1 LDKTIVTG
9 FLIIISVIAS
19 VMLFNAVYP
28 AIVQS
33 SDVMIM
39 MKTRLDD
46 RMKNQIE
53 VIHGSGE
60 LDSSGSWQDV
70 NGDGHFNVFFWVKN
84 VGSSRISAIE
94 RADVFFGPE
103 GDFARIPHQSNAGGA
118 YPYWTYN
125 IENDTAWSPTATLE
139 ITVHFSSILASGRYF
154 IKVVAPNGVEDDMFI
169 GL

>member
-1 LDKTIVTG
+1 
-9 FLIIISVIAS
+9 
-19 VMLFNAVYP
+19 MLFNAVYP

-33 SDVMIM
+33 SDVMVM

-46 RMKNQIE
+46 RMKSQIE

-70 NGDGHFNVFFWVKN
+70 NGDGHFNTFLWVKN
-84 VGSSRISAIE
+84 VGSARISAIE
-94 RADVFFGPE
+94 RVDVFFGPE
-103 GDFARIPHQSNAGGA
+103 GDFARIPHQSNAGGT

-125 IENDTAWSPTATLE
+125 IENDTAWNPTATIE
-139 ITVHFSSILASGRYF
+139 ISVHFSSILASGRYF
-154 IKVVAPNGVEDDMFI
+154 IKVVTPNGVEDVLFI